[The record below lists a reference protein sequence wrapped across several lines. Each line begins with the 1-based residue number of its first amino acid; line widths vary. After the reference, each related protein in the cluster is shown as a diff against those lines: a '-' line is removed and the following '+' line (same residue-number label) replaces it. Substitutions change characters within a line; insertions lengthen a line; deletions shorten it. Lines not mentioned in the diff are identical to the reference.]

1 MSKQTPKN
9 QKSGS
14 KNENLIVMIVAAV
27 LAAALIAFA
36 VFTVMKT
43 FRNDNPSAEG
53 TTGSTAPTVDAAAEG
68 EKLKNTIALTLGDHQ
83 LNAVDLNYY
92 YIDIVNQFCNEYY
105 YYILYMGIIDTT
117 KPLNQQ
123 FYDEEKNITWADY
136 FLGVAEDGIKSTYLL
151 CDLAEKAGFQLSDA
165 ERDYLDSIPEALETY
180 AKQNKFGDANSYLV
194 KTYGYGA
201 DIDSY
206 MAYTERALLAD
217 AYYSHYAASLG
228 YTPEQID
235 TFQSKNPQKYSSF
248 NFASY
253 YLSTDKFLTGGVEGS
268 DGKVTYTDEQK
279 AAAIEAATA
288 AVESMKSGNCESLEA
303 FNALILAMDVNSSL
317 TSVSIT
323 ENKDVL
329 YSSVDSLFQEWIC
342 STERTFGD
350 ITVIAKT
357 TTSGTGDDKVT
368 TINGYYI
375 LWFGG
380 INDNSFALK
389 DVRHLLVMFKDKDG
403 KTYNDGVTSFT
414 DEQKAAAKAEA
425 EKLLDSWKAGEMTEE
440 SFIQLVIKHS
450 ADTGSASKGGLYEKV
465 YPGQMVAGFEA
476 WCYDESRQYADTGL
490 VESVFGYHIMF
501 FVGDSDIT
509 FRDYMITNE
518 MRSEDLAKWHN
529 DLVSSVEIVEVCLDY
544 CKLDMKLGG

>member
-105 YYILYMGIIDTT
+105 YHILYMGIIDTA

-136 FLGVAEDGIKSTYLL
+136 FLGVAENGIKSTYLL
-151 CDLAEKAGFQLSDA
+151 CDLAEQAGFQLSDA

-180 AKQNKFGDANSYLV
+180 AKQNKFGDANGYLV

-329 YSSVDSLFQEWIC
+329 YSKVDSLFQEWIC

-440 SFIQLVIKHS
+440 SFIQLVIKNS
-450 ADTGSASKGGLYEKV
+450 ADTGSASKGGLYEDI

-490 VESVFGYHIMF
+490 VESVYGYHIMF

-529 DLVSSVEIVEVCLDY
+529 NLVSSVEIVEVCLDY